1 MASSDVWRPI
11 VCFEQFAVEVV
22 RGPKLQK
29 MSAEISKSISMTAL
43 SSFAPV
49 IEFLQGAGQSQLVSQ
64 VAGLI
69 YCWYTGWNMLP
80 QLYFVNPLR
89 DLQPVELLV

>member
-1 MASSDVWRPI
+1 M
-11 VCFEQFAVEVV
+11 V

-69 YCWYTGWNMLP
+69 YC
-80 QLYFVNPLR
+80 
-89 DLQPVELLV
+89 